1 MKYDIK
7 SIEKRKK
14 IAKNIKN
21 ILYVILI
28 ILIYNMVLIGVSST
42 NKLKNINLFGY
53 KSYVIT
59 SASMDP
65 EIKSGD
71 VIISKVIKQQDLQKG
86 DVITFRKNQDV
97 ITHRIVDIESNED
110 KKYYITKGDNN
121 KYEDLEKIEYGQIE
135 GKYIFKISKLG
146 KFIILLDNKI
156 VILIIMLVIL
166 ILCFMK
172 IQKDE
177 KKEIR
182 REKKIESKKENKD

>member
-42 NKLKNINLFGY
+42 NKFKNINLFGY

-59 SASMDP
+59 SASMEP
-65 EIKSGD
+65 EIKLGD
-71 VIISKVIKQQDLQKG
+71 VIVSKVTKQQNLQKG
-86 DVITFRKNQDV
+86 DVITFKKNQDV
-97 ITHRIVDIESNED
+97 ITHRIVDIENNEE
-110 KKYYITKGDNN
+110 KKYYVTKGDNN

-156 VILIIMLVIL
+156 VILIIMLAIL

>member
-42 NKLKNINLFGY
+42 NKFKNINLFGY

-59 SASMDP
+59 SASMEP
-65 EIKSGD
+65 EIKLGD
-71 VIISKVIKQQDLQKG
+71 VIVSKVTKQQNLQKG
-86 DVITFRKNQDV
+86 DVITFKKNQDV
-97 ITHRIVDIESNED
+97 ITHRIVDIENNEE
-110 KKYYITKGDNN
+110 KKYYVTKGDNN
-121 KYEDLEKIEYGQIE
+121 KYEDLEKIEYGKIE

>member
-59 SASMDP
+59 SASMEP

-71 VIISKVIKQQDLQKG
+71 VIISKVTKQQDLQKG
-86 DVITFRKNQDV
+86 DVITFKKNQDV
-97 ITHRIVDIESNED
+97 ITHRIVDIQNNEE
-110 KKYYITKGDNN
+110 KKYYVTKGDNN

-166 ILCFMK
+166 ILCIMK

>member
-59 SASMDP
+59 SASMEP

-71 VIISKVIKQQDLQKG
+71 VIISKVTKQQDLQKG
-86 DVITFRKNQDV
+86 DVITFKKNQDV
-97 ITHRIVDIESNED
+97 ITHRIVDIQNNCNFDNYVSYINFV
-110 KKYYITKGDNN
+110 YYENTK
-121 KYEDLEKIEYGQIE
+121 
-135 GKYIFKISKLG
+135 
-146 KFIILLDNKI
+146 
-156 VILIIMLVIL
+156 
-166 ILCFMK
+166 
-172 IQKDE
+172 
-177 KKEIR
+177 R
-182 REKKIESKKENKD
+182 

>member
-42 NKLKNINLFGY
+42 NKFKNINLFGY

-59 SASMDP
+59 SASMEP

-71 VIISKVIKQQDLQKG
+71 VIISKVTKQQDLQKG
-86 DVITFRKNQDV
+86 DVITFKKNQDV
-97 ITHRIVDIESNED
+97 ITHRIVDIQNNEE
-110 KKYYITKGDNN
+110 KKYYVTKGDNN
-121 KYEDLEKIEYGQIE
+121 KYEDLEKIEYSQIE

>member
-14 IAKNIKN
+14 IVKNIKN

-28 ILIYNMVLIGVSST
+28 ILIYNMVLIGVSSL
-42 NKLKNINLFGY
+42 NKFKNINLFGY

-59 SASMDP
+59 SASMEP
-65 EIKSGD
+65 EIRAGD
-71 VIISKVIKQQDLQKG
+71 VIISKITKQQDLQKG

-97 ITHRIVDIESNED
+97 ITHRIVDIENNEE
-110 KKYYITKGDNN
+110 KKYYVTKGDNN
-121 KYEDLEKIEYGQIE
+121 KYEDLEKVEYGQIE

-156 VILIIMLVIL
+156 VVLIIMLVIL
-166 ILCFMK
+166 ILCFIK

-182 REKKIESKKENKD
+182 REKKIENKKENKN